1 MAFPN
6 VVHGSEGDQYLH
18 TTIKGMT
25 YGQKMELEDGRIF
38 RHFLNG
44 TSDLVSGFMSQAM
57 LADAA
62 LDDGAVQAA
71 AAVGATT
78 VSLTNST
85 TTLAAN
91 ELENGYVLFYTSGT
105 PSTLL
110 GCYSIDGNEV
120 EATGST
126 TYEIYLVGDDGL
138 FVAVAATD
146 KYSVIHN
153 LYYKT
158 VVWVNNAAP
167 TARPAGASVRIVLA
181 SYYGFLQT
189 RGICNL
195 LNDDQANMDPG
206 DTVVGGAA
214 GSADDG
220 YMVDAE
226 AGAGL
231 DDGDVEP
238 IGVCCN
244 IATTDDGMFVYLKI
258 E

>member
-6 VVHGSEGDQYLH
+6 TVHGSEGQQYLNSS
-18 TTIKGMT
+18 TKGMP
-25 YGQKMELEDGRIF
+25 YGQRMELEDGRVF

-62 LDDGAVQAA
+62 FDDKAVQANA
-71 AAVGATT
+71 AIGATT
-78 VSLTNST
+78 ISLTNGA
-85 TTLAAN
+85 TTLVKD

-110 GCYSIDGNEV
+110 GAYSIEGNQIES
-120 EATGST
+120 AGTS
-126 TYEIYLVGDDGL
+126 TYEIYLEGDDGL
-138 FVAVAATD
+138 FVAVTTSE

-158 VVWVNNAAP
+158 VVWANNAAP
-167 TARPAGASVRIVLA
+167 TARPAGASVRIVTA

-189 RGICNL
+189 RGVCHILC
-195 LNDDQANMDPG
+195 DDGAALDPG
-206 DTVVGGAA
+206 DTLTGGAVNTA
-214 GSADDG
+214 TDG
-220 YMVDAE
+220 YQDNS
-226 AGAGL
+226 GSSN
-231 DDGDVEP
+231 DSDIEP
-238 IGVCCN
+238 IGVALN
-244 IATTDDGMFVYLKI
+244 IGSIDDGAFAYLKI